1 MNRKTNKLAVAVF
14 VACNT
19 GFFVSAAEMSVNTDD
34 GIEVNAVEKAL
45 SHLTSKRSGGSSDLS
60 SGLFLSPDDSFIAR
74 DVMIDMDG
82 TQHVRFDRKLRGL
95 RVIGGD
101 VVVHS
106 SATGQL
112 LDMSHGADSS
122 KRVSSTAKRFALD
135 MNVADGAE
143 ATALAQAKA
152 MFQGVSRSTP
162 VAEKVFYARDVE
174 PTLAFDV
181 LIKGMS
187 TDGTPS
193 EMHYI
198 IDAQKNI
205 LLDSF
210 DDVRTLLS
218 RDVSVNSKMLND
230 AATDGTIDGAA
241 SSFLEKSATSLAKAA
256 ASGSGKSL
264 LSGTVALTTNSITS
278 GYELRDPSRGSH
290 YATNLSGGTSGNGT
304 IFTDADNIWGN
315 FATTSNRTAAVDAVY
330 GQNLTWDFYKNV
342 LGRNGIAN
350 NGGGAFSRIHYGS
363 NYVNAF
369 WSDGCFCM
377 TYGDGNGSTYLP
389 LVAIDVAGH
398 EMTHGVTSRTANL
411 TYSGESGGLNEAIS
425 DMVGTSVE
433 FYANN
438 ANSRP
443 DYLIG
448 ERIFASNKGVA
459 TPTKALRY
467 MFKPSLD
474 GASPDCYTSSIGSL
488 DVHYSSGVAN
498 HFFYLVSQGAVSP
511 PGFNLSAS
519 QLVCNGNTALAGIGR
534 TAAIKIVYRAL
545 TTYMTSSTNYKGAR
559 TAMLKAAT
567 DLYGSTS
574 AQYSGVAAA
583 WSAVNVN

>member
-1 MNRKTNKLAVAVF
+1 MNCKTNKLAVAVF

-19 GFFVSAAEMSVNTDD
+19 GFFVSAAELSANMDD
-34 GIEVNAVEKAL
+34 GIEVTAVEKAL
-45 SHLTSKRSGGSSDLS
+45 SHLTSKRLGGPTDLS
-60 SGLFLSPDDSFIAR
+60 SGLFLSKDDSFVAR

-82 TQHVRFDRKLRGL
+82 AQHVRFDRKLRGL

-106 SATGQL
+106 SANGQL
-112 LDMSHGADSS
+112 LDVSHGADSAKS
-122 KRVSSTAKRFALD
+122 AASAAKRSAID
-135 MNVADGAE
+135 ITARDGAE
-143 ATALAQAKA
+143 ATALVQANA
-152 MFQGVSRSTP
+152 MFQGISGSVP

-218 RDVSVNSKMLND
+218 RDSSANIKMLD
-230 AATDGTIDGAA
+230 AAIIDGAA
-241 SSFLEKSATSLAKAA
+241 PSFGEKSVSSLAKAA
-256 ASGSGKSL
+256 AAGTGQSL
-264 LSGTVALTTNSITS
+264 LSGTVSLTTNSVTS

-290 YATNLSGGTSGNGT
+290 YATNLSGATSGNGT
-304 IFTDADNIWGN
+304 IFTDADNLWGN
-315 FATTSNRTAAVDAVY
+315 FATTSSRTAAVDAVY

-350 NGGGAFSRIHYGS
+350 NGSGAFSRIHYGS

-377 TYGDGNGSTYLP
+377 TYGDGNGTTYLP

-398 EMTHGVTSRTANL
+398 EMTHGVTARTANL

-425 DMVGTSVE
+425 DMFGTSVE

-438 ANSRP
+438 ASSRP

-474 GASPDCYTSSIGSL
+474 GSSPDCYTSSIGSL

-511 PGFNLSAS
+511 PGFTLSAS

-545 TTYMTSSTNYKGAR
+545 TTYMISSTNYKGAR
-559 TAMLKAAT
+559 TAMLRAAT

-574 AQYSGVAAA
+574 TQYNGVAAA